1 MNCENYKDKI
11 ISYIDNDLNED
22 DKRLFE
28 EELKNNSELNT
39 EYIEMKN
46 LLKTLKD
53 LPEVKTSRNFMV
65 TLNSKIDRYE
75 AKKNYKWYNAVFD
88 SVVSNIRPL
97 QGGIA
102 ALAVILVIF
111 IGYNV
116 LDSDNSQPL
125 MLSNSNLSDD
135 SEINLT
141 DSEID
146 SLIDSNTDKDST
158 IE

>member
-1 MNCENYKDKI
+1 
-11 ISYIDNDLNED
+11 
-22 DKRLFE
+22 
-28 EELKNNSELNT
+28 
-39 EYIEMKN
+39 
-46 LLKTLKD
+46 
-53 LPEVKTSRNFMV
+53 MV